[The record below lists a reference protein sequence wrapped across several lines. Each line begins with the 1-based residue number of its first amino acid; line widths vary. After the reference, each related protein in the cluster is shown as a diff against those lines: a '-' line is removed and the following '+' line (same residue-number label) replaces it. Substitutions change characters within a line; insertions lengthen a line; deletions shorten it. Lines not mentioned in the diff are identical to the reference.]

1 MDTEWHHHQKGSV
14 ISMMEIRFTPENGL
28 IEISGRSDLG
38 SVMNLR
44 IQVPESTWR
53 RLRDRLNEMY
63 GDHEE

>member
-1 MDTEWHHHQKGSV
+1 MID
-14 ISMMEIRFTPENGL
+14 IMMEIRFTPENGL
-28 IEISGRSDLG
+28 IEISGSSDLG
-38 SVMNLR
+38 SLMNLR

>member
-1 MDTEWHHHQKGSV
+1 MIG
-14 ISMMEIRFTPENGL
+14 MMEIRFTPDNGL

-38 SVMNLR
+38 SLMNLS

-53 RLRDRLNEMY
+53 KLRDRLNEVY